1 MKIVYF
7 LKNITAKGGIERV
20 VINKANYLAR
30 HGHDVTIVSIRT
42 PSAHPFFTIE
52 PRVKLRSL
60 HCDHFFR
67 SGLLRKLD
75 FFSSHKKQF
84 AAKAREILQQI
95 QPDVSIAMS
104 NDMSRHLHLAG
115 DSSIKVL
122 EHHFAKNKSAQF
134 MYLLEKSSLGRAVAR
149 LYQYK
154 MYNLIKRYRHFVVL
168 TEEDREAWGD
178 LPNIHV
184 IPNAISFS
192 PTARSPLD
200 SNRVIALGRITPQKD
215 FKALIDIWQRLKQ
228 CQPSPGWRLSIFG
241 DNSGKEAAKLL
252 DLSKKLNILGS
263 VEIRS
268 PTQDVEKE
276 LLGSSILAMTSRY
289 EGFGMVLIEAMSCG
303 VPVLAFACKSGPR
316 DIIRDGEDGFL
327 IPVGNKA
334 MFIQKLT
341 LLINDPELLHR
352 MGEAAARNV
361 QRFSEEMVMAR
372 WITLFQESIAAQ
384 SIKEEV
390 PSS

>member
-1 MKIVYF
+1 
-7 LKNITAKGGIERV
+7 
-20 VINKANYLAR
+20 
-30 HGHDVTIVSIRT
+30 
-42 PSAHPFFTIE
+42 
-52 PRVKLRSL
+52 
-60 HCDHFFR
+60 
-67 SGLLRKLD
+67 
-75 FFSSHKKQF
+75 
-84 AAKAREILQQI
+84 
-95 QPDVSIAMS
+95 
-104 NDMSRHLHLAG
+104 
-115 DSSIKVL
+115 
-122 EHHFAKNKSAQF
+122 
-134 MYLLEKSSLGRAVAR
+134 MYLLEKSSLGRTIAR

-178 LPNIHV
+178 LPNIRV

-200 SNRVIALGRITPQKD
+200 SNRVIALGRITLQKD

-228 CQPSPGWRLSIFG
+228 RQPSPGWRLSIFG

-252 DLSKKLNILGS
+252 ELSKKLNILGS
-263 VEIRS
+263 VEIRN
-268 PTQDVEKE
+268 PTQEVEKE

-334 MFIQKLT
+334 MFIEKLT

-361 QRFSEEMVMAR
+361 QRFSEEPVMAR